1 MFPYDPNSREPEDT
15 TAAPFYSRDP
25 DAGPVF
31 TKQAGE
37 RRGGGAGRPAAATRI
52 SVDSVPAN
60 TRRGGDIRVT
70 LSPKTVS
77 CTSGFGGVLRLAPGE
92 YVTEHLH
99 PYSEEFLHVVQGSLE
114 MTLDGEAVALCRGDS
129 LLVPIGVRHRL
140 VNLGECPAEVV
151 FHLSPL
157 APRPELGHVDT
168 EEPLHTGAAGPVV
181 GRPG

>member
-1 MFPYDPNSREPEDT
+1 MFPYDPNSREPEAT

-37 RRGGGAGRPAAATRI
+37 RQGGGAGRPAAATRI

-157 APRPELGHVDT
+157 APRPELGHIDT
-168 EEPLHTGAAGPVV
+168 EEPTRPATANPIVGGP
-181 GRPG
+181 R